1 MRSKPF
7 PIGRLRIPHGLFIY
21 RNVRCRS
28 SACAEKPMTEC
39 GREWA
44 HERPSVTTLGFDRR
58 ISFRGAADRLAA
70 GLNAGQ
76 SLTPS
81 A

>member
-1 MRSKPF
+1 V
-7 PIGRLRIPHGLFIY
+7 PIF
-21 RNVRCRS
+21 S
-28 SACAEKPMTEC
+28 DAEKPKTKC
-39 GREWA
+39 GREKA
-44 HERPSVTTLGFDRR
+44 HERPSVTTLGLDRR
-58 ISFRGAADRLAA
+58 IEFVGTADRLAA